1 MHQFQGLIEKVLY
14 TGSDREDRTGIG
26 TRSIFGHQMRFDLS
40 EGFPICTTKRV
51 PFKSVLSELLWFI
64 SGSTN
69 VNDLRALLHG
79 EEFRDDWTKKT
90 IWDDNAT
97 NQGQALGYEDGE
109 LGPVYGKQWRHW
121 SKNNGVT
128 DLLGAKDTID
138 QLRDVI
144 NQIRDNPDSRRLI
157 VSAWNVAELPD
168 MALPPCHCLFQ
179 FYVRDGYLDCQL
191 YQRSADLFLGVPFN
205 IASYALL
212 VHMVAQVCSL
222 KPGEFIWTGGDVHL
236 YKNHFSQALEILN
249 REPLKLPTLEINPEI
264 SDIDQFTMND
274 FELIDYKSHPP
285 VPAPMAV

>member
-1 MHQFQGLIEKVLY
+1 MQQFQGLIEKVLY
-14 TGSDREDRTGIG
+14 TGSDRNDRTEVG

-79 EEFRDDWTKKT
+79 EEFRNDWSKKT
-90 IWDDNAT
+90 IWDDNAA
-97 NQGQALGYEDGE
+97 NQGQALGHEDGE
-109 LGPVYGKQWRHW
+109 LGPVYGKQWRYW

-138 QLRDVI
+138 QLQDVI
-144 NQIRDNPDSRRLI
+144 NQIRHNPDSRRLI
-157 VSAWNVAELPD
+157 VSAWNVADLPD

-236 YKNHFSQALEILN
+236 YMNHFSQALEILN
-249 REPLKLPTLEINPEI
+249 REPLKLPTLRINPEI
-264 SDIDQFTMND
+264 KDIGHFTMSD
-274 FELIDYKSHPP
+274 FELVDYASHPP
-285 VPAPMAV
+285 LPAPMAV

>member
-1 MHQFQGLIEKVLY
+1 MHQFQGLIERVLY
-14 TGSDREDRTGIG
+14 TGTDREDRTGVG
-26 TRSIFGHQMRFDLS
+26 TRSIFGHQMRFNLS

-79 EEFRDDWTKKT
+79 EEFRHDWSKKT
-90 IWDDNAT
+90 IWDDNAA

-144 NQIRDNPDSRRLI
+144 NQIRHNPDSRRLI

-179 FYVRDGYLDCQL
+179 FYVRDGHLDCQL

-222 KPGEFIWTGGDVHL
+222 QPGEFIWTGGDVHL
-236 YKNHFSQALEILN
+236 YKNHFDQALEILN

-264 SDIDQFTMND
+264 SDIDHFTMND